1 MHKTLIQQARS
12 IAEQY
17 IQGSCS
23 AGEQG
28 LLEQAL
34 WTLTGTLAVLPEKEG
49 ADLFPHG
56 EQGGREGVG
65 CDVGPHPLPLPA
77 VGEIPPPGGGREV

>member
-34 WTLTGTLAVLPEKEG
+34 WALTGTLAVLPEKEG
-49 ADLFPHG
+49 ACAYEEAQRRLDLLS
-56 EQGGREGVG
+56 R
-65 CDVGPHPLPLPA
+65 
-77 VGEIPPPGGGREV
+77 